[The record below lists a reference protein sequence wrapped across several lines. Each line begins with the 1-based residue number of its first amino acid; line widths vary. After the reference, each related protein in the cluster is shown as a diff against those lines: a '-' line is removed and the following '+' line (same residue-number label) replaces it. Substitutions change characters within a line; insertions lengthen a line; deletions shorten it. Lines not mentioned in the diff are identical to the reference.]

1 MKHTLDAWRKEV
13 EKKPSQMTVT
23 QAYEDLGIDLAKFPQ
38 PDESV
43 IRKSYYR
50 LAQMYHPD
58 KNPKGRVSY
67 Y

>member
-1 MKHTLDAWRKEV
+1 
-13 EKKPSQMTVT
+13 MTVQ
-23 QAYEDLGIDLAKFPQ
+23 QAYEDLGIDLTKTPK

-58 KNPKGRVSY
+58 KNPKGRVI
-67 Y
+67 